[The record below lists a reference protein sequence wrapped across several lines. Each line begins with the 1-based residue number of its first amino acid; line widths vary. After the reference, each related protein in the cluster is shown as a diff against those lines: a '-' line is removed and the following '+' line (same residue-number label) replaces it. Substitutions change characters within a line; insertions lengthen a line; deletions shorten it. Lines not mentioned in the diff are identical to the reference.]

1 MAQTLDRR
9 RTFYKSCFLTFA
21 CLLVAMLVDIGHA
34 LFCLLVLHVAIK
46 VEATQIADLSLSL
59 LA

>member
-1 MAQTLDRR
+1 ML
-9 RTFYKSCFLTFA
+9 SVA

-34 LFCLLVLHVAIK
+34 LFCLLVLPVAIK
-46 VEATQIADLSLSL
+46 VEGTRIADHSLSL